1 MCELECVVICMV
13 IDMTYYMT
21 FHITMKTASVAE
33 LKKNLSS
40 FLVMAQEG
48 EDIEVLKRNVPVA
61 HLVGIPRVAKNK
73 TRLGCGKGTG
83 RILGDLTESL
93 LPPERWNMLRGEL

>member
-1 MCELECVVICMV
+1 MT
-13 IDMTYYMT
+13 IDVTT
-21 FHITMKTASVAE
+21 FAIYGVTMKTASVAE
-33 LKKNLSS
+33 LKKHLSS
-40 FLVMAQEG
+40 FLVMAQAG

-61 HLVGIPRVAKNK
+61 HLRGIPRAARNK

-93 LPPERWNMLRGEL
+93 LPPERWNMLRGEW